1 MLETEDVNIFDFVAH
16 IRQQR
21 NHLVQEEVGEIMNR
35 VHEQHKSLSLIV
47 TCNISGML
55 VADLSIL
62 F

>member
-35 VHEQHKSLSLIV
+35 VHEQLKSSLIL